1 MTLLRIF
8 FGMVVTTPLL
18 GPAANSAS
26 PQDDA
31 SRDASRVVERSVEVL
46 KKDWAAEPA
55 FNCSERDKDK
65 NGIRT
70 YEDIML
76 DGSQYQKL
84 VAVNDRPLDT
94 HQQAE
99 QQQKFQR
106 AASERRSESNSQR
119 RHRIARYQA
128 DRKRETE
135 LITEMTKA
143 FTFTMAGT
151 GKLDGHDVYLL
162 NAEPRKGYRPPNSE
176 ARVLTGMRGKLWV
189 ERNSLQWVK
198 VEVEVVHP
206 VSIGGFLARVE
217 PGTRFELE
225 QVPVSGDIWLP
236 SHFAVKSR
244 SKVVFLF
251 NHQTDEDDTY
261 FDYRPAPPANSA
273 ADSSHTATSPH

>member
-1 MTLLRIF
+1 MSLLRIF
-8 FGMVVTTPLL
+8 IGVVVVVFLL
-18 GPAANSAS
+18 GPAPNQADQ
-26 PQDDA
+26 QDDA
-31 SRDASRVVERSVEVL
+31 SKIVERSVEVL
-46 KKDWAAEPA
+46 RKDWDAESQ
-55 FNCSERDKDK
+55 FNCSERDRDK

-76 DGSQYQKL
+76 DGSRYQKL
-84 VAVNDRPLDT
+84 VAVNDQHLDT

-106 AASERRSESNSQR
+106 AAAERRLESNSQKR
-119 RHRIARYQA
+119 RRIARYQA
-128 DRKRETE
+128 DRKRERE
-135 LITEMTKA
+135 LITELSRA
-143 FTFTMAGT
+143 FTFTVVGT
-151 GKLDGHDVYLL
+151 DKLDGHDVYLL
-162 NAEPRKGYRPPNSE
+162 SAEPRKGYRPPNSE
-176 ARVLTGMRGKLWV
+176 TRVLTGMRGKLWV
-189 ERNSLQWVK
+189 EQSSFQWVK

-206 VSIGGFLARVE
+206 VSIGGFIARVE

-261 FDYRPAPPANSA
+261 FNYHPAQTQE
-273 ADSSHTATSPH
+273 SSVDPSPITASPH

>member
-1 MTLLRIF
+1 MSWLCIF
-8 FGMVVTTPLL
+8 IGVVVAVLLL
-18 GPAANSAS
+18 GPAPNQAGQ
-26 PQDDA
+26 QDDA
-31 SRDASRVVERSVEVL
+31 SKIVERSVEVL
-46 KKDWAAEPA
+46 KKDWDAEPQ
-55 FNCSERDKDK
+55 FNCSERDRDK

-84 VAVNDRPLDT
+84 VAVNDQHLDT

-106 AASERRSESNSQR
+106 AAAERRSESSSQKR
-119 RHRIARYQA
+119 RRIARYQA
-128 DRKRETE
+128 DRKRERELVTE
-135 LITEMTKA
+135 LSRA
-143 FTFTMAGT
+143 FTFTMVGT
-151 GKLDGHDVYLL
+151 DKLDGHDVYLL
-162 NAEPRKGYRPPNSE
+162 SAEPRKGYRPPNSE
-176 ARVLTGMRGKLWV
+176 TRILTGMRGKLWV
-189 ERNSLQWVK
+189 EQSSFQWVK

-206 VSIGGFLARVE
+206 VSIGGFIARVE
-217 PGTRFELE
+217 PGTRFEFE

-261 FDYRPAPPANSA
+261 FNYRPAQSQKSSA
-273 ADSSHTATSPH
+273 DPSPTTASPY

>member
-1 MTLLRIF
+1 MSLLRIF
-8 FGMVVTTPLL
+8 IGVAAVVFLL
-18 GPAANSAS
+18 GPAPNQAQQDNAS
-26 PQDDA
+26 KI
-31 SRDASRVVERSVEVL
+31 VERSVEVL
-46 KKDWAAEPA
+46 KKDWDAEPQ
-55 FNCSERDKDK
+55 FNCSERDRDK

-84 VAVNDRPLDT
+84 VAVNDQQLDT

-106 AASERRSESNSQR
+106 AAAERRSESNSQKR
-119 RHRIARYQA
+119 RRIAKYQA
-128 DRKRETE
+128 DRKRERE
-135 LITEMTKA
+135 LITELSGA
-143 FTFTMAGT
+143 FTFTVVGSE
-151 GKLDGHDVYLL
+151 KLDGHDVYLL
-162 NAEPRKGYRPPNSE
+162 SAEPRKGYRPRNSE
-176 ARVLTGMRGKLWV
+176 TRILTGMRGKLWV
-189 ERNSLQWVK
+189 EQSSFQWVK

-206 VSIGGFLARVE
+206 VSIGGFIARVE

-244 SKVVFLF
+244 SKVIFLF

-261 FDYRPAPPANSA
+261 FNYHPAQTQKSSA
-273 ADSSHTATSPH
+273 DPLP

>member
-1 MTLLRIF
+1 MSLLRIF
-8 FGMVVTTPLL
+8 IGVVVVVFLL
-18 GPAANSAS
+18 GPAPNQADQ
-26 PQDDA
+26 QDDA
-31 SRDASRVVERSVEVL
+31 SKIVERSVEVL
-46 KKDWAAEPA
+46 KKDWDAESQ
-55 FNCSERDKDK
+55 FNCSERDRDK

-76 DGSQYQKL
+76 DGSRYQKL
-84 VAVNDRPLDT
+84 VAVNDQHLDT

-106 AASERRSESNSQR
+106 AAAERRSESNSQKR
-119 RHRIARYQA
+119 RRIARYQA
-128 DRKRETE
+128 DRKRERE
-135 LITEMTKA
+135 LITELSRA
-143 FTFTMAGT
+143 FTFTMVGT
-151 GKLDGHDVYLL
+151 DKLDGHDVYLL
-162 NAEPRKGYRPPNSE
+162 SAEPRKGYRPPNSE
-176 ARVLTGMRGKLWV
+176 TRVLTGMHGKLWV
-189 ERNSLQWVK
+189 EQSSFQWVK

-206 VSIGGFLARVE
+206 VSIGGFIARVE

-261 FDYRPAPPANSA
+261 FNYHPAQTQESSANPSPI
-273 ADSSHTATSPH
+273 TASPH